1 MTIASKVKKLL
12 SKKKAS
18 PSTPPAVQ
26 MFQPALP
33 EAAKCLPRMAKL
45 LANSSQNLS
54 SREMAAAVGAKKT
67 FVLKYVPKLRELL
80 IAGKDVLVM
89 SARQLYSKLAKP
101 RRPRITHPDFKALA
115 KRLSEPGQTVYRL
128 WTEDCATRK
137 KGEAM
142 SYPHFA
148 RLLKEKGGREVTM
161 RQHYEPGSVAFVDF
175 SGKRPFYFD
184 RKTGEKIFVELLVV
198 VLGFSHYTFVLAVAS
213 QRVVD
218 WIAGL
223 VAMFKFFGGVPGRLV
238 PDNLKSAVSKAGR
251 VPVIQPETLEMAE
264 HYCVPIIPARAAKPQ
279 DKGIVEVSVKHIQR
293 HLLPELAKRK
303 FYSLEELNVAI
314 AALMKRYNTKP
325 FQKRPGSRWSQF
337 QEERK
342 ALQPLPKK
350 PFVYFERLSVQKVP
364 SDYHLPV
371 VGGHYSVPH
380 WTVGMKVEAR
390 ASSSEVQLW
399 VDGDCVANHKR
410 GPVGSCT
417 TLAEHQTEEHRA
429 QSHRTPEE
437 VVRWATSIGPG
448 MVLVVQAQFR
458 RHKVPL
464 QGLHSAFALQ
474 DLERK
479 YTPEQLEAAAK
490 QALALHVYSVTDMK
504 RLLQSPPVPAQPV
517 TPRPPV
523 GLQRGRRPQR
533 RCQTPLRA
541 KRAAAAKAVKP

>member
-18 PSTPPAVQ
+18 PSTPPAEPAHQ
-26 MFQPALP
+26 SALP

-45 LANSSQNLS
+45 LSRSGPALS
-54 SREMAAAVGAKKT
+54 SREMGAAVGAGKT
-67 FVLKYVPKLRELL
+67 FVLKYMPKLRELL
-80 IAGKDVLVM
+80 LAGKDVLVM
-89 SARQLYSKLAKP
+89 SARQLYSKLTKP
-101 RRPRITHPDFKALA
+101 RSPRVKQPDFKAIT
-115 KRLSEPGQTVYRL
+115 KRLSEPGQTIHRL
-128 WTEDCATRK
+128 WTEYRDEQK

-142 SYPHFA
+142 SYVHFA
-148 RLLKEKGGREVTM
+148 RLLKKNGGREVTM
-161 RQHYEPGSVAFVDF
+161 RQHYEPGSIAFVDF

-198 VLGFSHYTFVLAVAS
+198 VLGFSHYTFVIALRS
-213 QRVVD
+213 QKIVD
-218 WIAGL
+218 WVAGL

-238 PDNLKSAVSKAGR
+238 PDNLKSAVSKSGR
-251 VPVIQPETLEMAE
+251 VPVIQLDTLELAE

-279 DKGIVEVSVKHIQR
+279 DKGVAEVSVKHIQR

-303 FYSLEELNVAI
+303 FYSIEELNTEI
-314 AALMKRYNTKP
+314 SALMKKYNAKR
-325 FQKRPGSRWSQF
+325 FQKRHGSRWSQF

-350 PFVYFERLSVQKVP
+350 PFVYFERISTQKVP

-371 VGGHYSVPH
+371 VGAHYSVPH

-399 VDGDCVANHKR
+399 LDGECIATHKR

-417 TLAEHQTEEHRA
+417 TNPVHQTEEHRA

-437 VVRWATSIGPG
+437 VIRWATSIGPG

-517 TPRPPV
+517 TPRQPV

-533 RCQTPLRA
+533 RCQKPLRA
-541 KRAAAAKAVKP
+541 KRATAAKAVQP